1 MRDAG
6 LFPFEVPFEQIAEAD
21 LDPFVEAVFAS
32 LESEFLTLPK
42 GPDFVEYGVFAEGY
56 EAIKRETNT
65 FRVLSPERLLPVV
78 FEYPIALT
86 VIRCILGLS
95 PPEFAWLASER
106 IGVEVTQTT
115 IRGIERRT
123 RTAPLTAITPTPLQ
137 RERITALVQCACL
150 LLSEP
155 APEVDADR
163 IHRFNKADTA
173 HGIAD
178 VRALSQTG
186 VPYAMLLYERFLGRP
201 FASHRDSVSE
211 LVGDR
216 LESAIED
223 ILTAAGVGYRK
234 TKRAERIGE
243 FDQAPDFIIPDEHRP
258 CVVIEAKITQDDGTA
273 RDKVTRIQHLAS
285 LSADRELRGEP
296 GFEVIACIGGR
307 GFAVRRE
314 DMRKLLLA
322 TKGKV
327 FTAQT
332 LDRLVGCSR
341 LREFG
346 DRGLR

>member
-6 LFPFEVPFEQIAEAD
+6 VFPFEVPFEQVQAD
-21 LDPFVEAVFAS
+21 IDPFVEIVFS
-32 LESEFLTLPK
+32 TLESEFLTLPK
-42 GPDFVEYGVFAEGY
+42 GPDFVEYPAFAEGY

-65 FRVLSPERLLPVV
+65 FRDFLPERVLPVV
-78 FEYPIALT
+78 LEYPIALT

-95 PPEFAWLASER
+95 PPEWAWLALER
-106 IGVEVTQTT
+106 TGVEVSQGT
-115 IRGIERRT
+115 IRGIERRI
-123 RTAPLTAITPTPLQ
+123 RTAPLVAMKPSLLQ
-137 RERITALVQCACL
+137 QQRIAALVQCACL
-150 LLSEP
+150 ILSEP
-155 APEVDADR
+155 APVVDADS
-163 IHRFNKADTA
+163 IHRLNKADTA

-178 VRALSQTG
+178 VRALSQAG

-201 FASHRDSVSE
+201 FATLRDSVSG
-211 LVGDR
+211 LIGDK

-258 CVVIEAKITQDDGTA
+258 RVVIEAKITQDDGTA

-285 LSADRELRGEP
+285 LSADREQLGEP

-346 DRGLR
+346 DRGDG